1 VHCGLRRWQSVDVSE
16 IDPKIDALIPAWLY
30 LPDIAEKWGV
40 EVTKVRNM
48 VTEGSLLAVRRGENN
63 ALQVPAAFI
72 GEDKPVK
79 GVVGTLTVLKDCGFT
94 KEEALEWLFTDDP
107 TLPGTPAQA
116 LNENRGTEVKRR
128 AQAMA
133 L

>member
-1 VHCGLRRWQSVDVSE
+1 MRSGLRRWQSVDVSE

-30 LPDIAEKWGV
+30 LPDISEKWGI

-48 VTEGSLLAVRRGENN
+48 VTDGTLLAVRRGENN
-63 ALQVPAAFI
+63 ALQVPAAFV
-72 GEDKPVK
+72 GEDGPVK
-79 GVVGTLTVLKDCGFT
+79 GIVGTLTVLKDCGFT

>member
-1 VHCGLRRWQSVDVSE
+1 VSE
-16 IDPKIDALIPAWLY
+16 IDPKIDALVPDWMY

-48 VTEGSLLAVRRGENN
+48 VTDGSLLAVRRGENKV
-63 ALQVPAAFI
+63 LMVPAAFI

-79 GVVGTLTVLKDCGFT
+79 GVLGTLTVLKDSGFS
-94 KEEALEWLFTDDP
+94 KEEALEWLFSDDP

>member
-1 VHCGLRRWQSVDVSE
+1 MSE
-16 IDPKIDALIPAWLY
+16 IDPKTDALIPEWMY

-40 EVTKVRNM
+40 EVTRVRNM
-48 VTEGSLLAVRRGENN
+48 VSDGTLIAVRRGENR

-72 GEDKPVK
+72 GEDKPVR
-79 GVVGTLTVLKDCGFT
+79 GVPGTLTVLRDAGFSD
-94 KEEALEWLFTDDP
+94 EEALEWLFTEDP

-116 LNENRGTEVKRR
+116 LRDNRGTEVKRR

>member
-1 VHCGLRRWQSVDVSE
+1 VSE
-16 IDPKIDALIPAWLY
+16 IDAKIDALVPEWMY
-30 LPDIAEKWGV
+30 LPDISEKWGV
-40 EVTKVRNM
+40 AITKIRDM
-48 VTEGSLLAVRRGENN
+48 VNDGTLPAVRRGENKV
-63 ALQVPAAFI
+63 LMVPAAFI
-72 GEDKPVK
+72 AEDGPVK

-107 TLPGTPAQA
+107 SLPGTPIQA
-116 LNENRGTEVKRR
+116 LSENRGTEVKRR

>member
-1 VHCGLRRWQSVDVSE
+1 MSE

-30 LPDIAEKWGV
+30 LPDISEKWGI

-48 VTEGSLLAVRRGENN
+48 VSDGTLLAVRRGENN
-63 ALQVPAAFI
+63 ALQIPAAFV
-72 GEDKPVK
+72 GEDGPVK
-79 GVVGTLTVLKDCGFT
+79 GIVGTLTVLKDCGFT